1 MTAGRKHGRSASPT
15 TTTVRSADWDGRELT
30 QETYHQVLFV
40 DVDMTELTNTG
51 CVFEECTFSSV
62 RFNVSVHEDA
72 MFLNCTFSRCS
83 FFDTTFKGCKL
94 TGSMFDGCSY
104 GLLKVEGGDW
114 SFTGLPGADLRGSA
128 FHGVRLREADLSGAR
143 LEKAEVLRSDL
154 SGAWLSGADLTGC
167 DLRGSDLSD
176 LDPSTVTLKK
186 AIIDSFQATVV
197 ATALGFDVRA

>member
-1 MTAGRKHGRSASPT
+1 MTADRKHGRSAPPT
-15 TTTVRSADWDGRELT
+15 TTTVSSADWDGRELA
-30 QETYHQVLFV
+30 QETYHQVRFV
-40 DVDMTELTNTG
+40 DVDMTELTNIG
-51 CVFEECTFSSV
+51 SVFEECTFSSV

-94 TGSMFDGCSY
+94 TGSKFDGCSY

-128 FHGVRLREADLSGAR
+128 FHGVRLREADLSDAR

-154 SGAWLSGADLTGC
+154 SGAWLNGADLTGC

-176 LDPSTVTLKK
+176 LDPSAVTLKK